1 MIHYMHR
8 TPSAP
13 CNILFYVCPGG
24 FLSLLLFFFLRF
36 YLFDRERQSARGGT
50 QVGGVGE
57 EEAGS
62 EEPDMGLDPRTPG
75 SHPEP
80 KADA

>member
-1 MIHYMHR
+1 MQYFVLCLSWRFFIS
-8 TPSAP
+8 PS
-13 CNILFYVCPGG
+13 V
-24 FLSLLLFFFLRF
+24 FFLRF